1 MTNANTKTS
10 KKNTN
15 THPKMIAKEINSI
28 ANIKSSNNNEF
39 PLITPENF
47 GSFLVSFAQMAEKVG
62 EDYKKKMKTGKHG
75 LIVGFKCMIS
85 ELHLFGDVMSCAM
98 VSLQE
103 TTGSDG
109 MKTHAL
115 LLCGDP
121 NPKKIDV
128 WIGLGQTQAQ
138 FLEHCEE
145 KTIREVASGELV
157 EC

>member
-28 ANIKSSNNNEF
+28 FNIKSNNNNEF

-47 GSFLVSFAQMAEKVG
+47 DSFLVSFAQMAEKVG
-62 EDYKKKMKTGKHG
+62 EDYKEKMKTGKHG

-85 ELHLFGDVMSCAM
+85 KLHLFGDVLRSAM
-98 VSLQE
+98 VGLQV

-121 NPKKIDV
+121 NPNKIDV